1 MKRRTFL
8 AAAAAIP
15 TSAALAGPLAAI
27 GQQASVRVI
36 VDNDF
41 AGDPDGLIAL
51 AHQLLSPKA
60 RTVLVTGSALDAKLA
75 GMAGVDAGRTAAA
88 GCRLAQELIG
98 RLKLASAPP
107 VIAGAEN
114 FSGGESAAARAIV
127 AEALRD
133 DPLPL
138 IVTCGGP
145 LTNIAAALRLNPS
158 IAGKMKLVWIGGAA
172 DAAGGYEY
180 NLSTDIAAARY
191 VLEESTVPVW
201 QIPES
206 EYKRFQISV
215 AALTSEFRTISPV
228 AQWLYEQYQHLPPF
242 VQLGGSL
249 TFGDSPMVSLTAFGM
264 ELCAVSKRRVRRI
277 QDDSRYGEEIAQ
289 REINVCHSMDVALN
303 FADFYALLRLARG

>member
-1 MKRRTFL
+1 MKSPGRSIEWLHLSRPGAEMKRRTFL
-8 AAAAAIP
+8 TVAAAIP
-15 TSAALAGPLAAI
+15 ASAVLAGPLAAI
-27 GQQASVRVI
+27 GQRASVRVI

-60 RTVLVTGSALDAKLA
+60 RTVLVTGSALDVKLA
-75 GMAGVDAGRTAAA
+75 GMAGVDAARTAAA

-158 IAGKMKLVWIGGAA
+158 IASKIKLVWIGGAA

-191 VLEESTVPVW
+191 VLEESSVPVW
-201 QIPES
+201 QIRS
-206 EYKRFQISV
+206 RNTSGFRF
-215 AALTSEFRTISPV
+215 P
-228 AQWLYEQYQHLPPF
+228 
-242 VQLGGSL
+242 
-249 TFGDSPMVSLTAFGM
+249 
-264 ELCAVSKRRVRRI
+264 
-277 QDDSRYGEEIAQ
+277 SR
-289 REINVCHSMDVALN
+289 L
-303 FADFYALLRLARG
+303 